1 MQIKIIEK
9 KDINYPQKL
18 LKISHPPK
26 KLYVLGNE
34 RLLENPSLAIVG
46 SRSCSEYGIKYTT
59 QFSKKIADTGI
70 TIISGLAIRN

>member
-9 KDINYPQKL
+9 EDTNYPKKLQK
-18 LKISHPPK
+18 INHPPK

-34 RLLENPSLAIVG
+34 RLLENSSLAIVG
-46 SRSCSEYGIKYTT
+46 SRSCTEYGIKYAT
-59 QFSKKIADTGI
+59 QFSKEIADEGI

>member
-1 MQIKIIEK
+1 MQIKVIERA
-9 KDINYPQKL
+9 DRNYPKKL
-18 LKISHPPK
+18 LKINQPPK

-46 SRSCSEYGIKYTT
+46 SRSCSEYGVKYTT